1 MKNFKQWLKC
11 AAIRAVKTLAQTAL
25 ATIGTTAAVLSDVN
39 WVMVLSA
46 SGMAAVLSILT
57 SIAGLPEAKGADS
70 VENQPNDTDK

>member
-57 SIAGLPEAKGADS
+57 SLTGLPEAKGAET